1 MATATVHAPPPP
13 AAGTHQPAAPGT
25 PAPHQ
30 PAAPTQQPTGPTQL
44 AAAVLVNATQSQRH
58 IIGDLAARFFQ
69 FNASA
74 VVITLN
80 TGMLGIL
87 FVGVEV
93 GTAIT
98 ALSIS
103 GSVINFTTSANNN
116 LETVMVI
123 SREG

>member
-1 MATATVHAPPPP
+1 MSPPTLHPPP
-13 AAGTHQPAAPGT
+13 APHQPATPA

-30 PAAPTQQPTGPTQL
+30 PAAPTQQPSGPSQL

-58 IIGDLAARFFQ
+58 VIGDLVVRFFQ

-80 TGMLGIL
+80 TGMFAIL
-87 FVGVEV
+87 YVGVEV

-98 ALSIS
+98 AISIS
-103 GSVINFTTSANNN
+103 GSTITFTTSGNSN

-123 SREG
+123 GREG

>member
-1 MATATVHAPPPP
+1 
-13 AAGTHQPAAPGT
+13 
-25 PAPHQ
+25 
-30 PAAPTQQPTGPTQL
+30 
-44 AAAVLVNATQSQRH
+44 VLVNATQSQRH

-69 FNASA
+69 FNASTA
-74 VVITLN
+74 LITLN
-80 TGMLGIL
+80 TGMFGIL

>member
-1 MATATVHAPPPP
+1 MSPATVHAPPPP
-13 AAGTHQPAAPGT
+13 PHAPSA

-30 PAAPTQQPTGPTQL
+30 PAGPTQQPTGPTQL

-58 IIGDLAARFFQ
+58 IIGDLAVRFFQ
-69 FNASA
+69 FAASA
-74 VVITLN
+74 TSITLN

-87 FVGVEV
+87 YVDIQL

-98 ALSIS
+98 AFSIS
-103 GSVINFTTSANNN
+103 GSTITFTTSGNSN

-123 SREG
+123 AREG